1 MSKELAQEHGL
12 KEAEF
17 AARSA
22 IAGLERVLGN
32 LEDARMAFEQLADAA
47 VEAGLEVASLNARL
61 QLGLCAWNEGDNEEA
76 RGHFEEVRRGARG
89 NLFALEFYSA
99 LGLAWC
105 FAIQR
110 KWSDVE
116 VYLIQ
121 AEDLRFDVRLKD
133 PEAEKLRVSI
143 FQLAKKAHREDL
155 LERLDKLDV
164 LTSRQSLSHDSI

>member
-1 MSKELAQEHGL
+1 M
-12 KEAEF
+12 
-17 AARSA
+17 
-22 IAGLERVLGN
+22 
-32 LEDARMAFEQLADAA
+32 
-47 VEAGLEVASLNARL
+47 NARL
-61 QLGLCAWNEGDNEEA
+61 QLGLCAWNEGDHEEA
-76 RGHFEEVRRGARG
+76 REHFEDVRRGARG

-105 FAIQR
+105 FAIER
-110 KWSDVE
+110 KWAEVE

-143 FQLAKKAHREDL
+143 FQLAKEAHRDDL